1 MKCWRIIS
9 LRITDMK
16 TRNNLLANLNKF
28 EIKTRLKA
36 GKTEYICQP
45 NATPRTRAIVDA
57 ENHLV
62 KNPLFS
68 TQTYRV
74 LKFFKENRDEV
85 KLMQIVP
92 SPFKTKL
99 EKYIKEL
106 QSDITIEEKMSQTR
120 YEQLVL
126 YAYLKLFGV
135 YEESD
140 DRWFNLK
147 YQDGREYN
155 PVTQN
160 MSLLR
165 HELGLE
171 LYEYDIKAAVPS
183 FIDKILKTD
192 KRYEVYE
199 AIDKKT
205 FATLLNLHN
214 DCDSVSYEEIIKKLQ
229 VIYGDAIQEVLTPEI
244 FSQKGAF
251 ARLMNEYEEQ
261 AINDFVKANG
271 LQHFIRCH
279 DAIYTLKK
287 CTKLS
292 YDGIEFIEKFVEPF
306 TLSEQRFYEI
316 IDGDKVNTTA
326 TKYAEFLTNNGF
338 TRVSRG
344 DDEIHL
350 ICTSDKSVDYF
361 PFRSELVS
369 YFKDNVFEPV
379 KLRDKVWNH
388 IAKEYKSKIPE
399 GLRLMESKELR
410 YFKDSS
416 TSIVI
421 PFKNGAATVTK
432 DKVKIV
438 SYDNIDGYFSK
449 SPSMAHSFDYTST
462 VGDFEHFIY
471 RAATKSDLFE
481 PSNTTFAAFQSMIG
495 YLVSTHKDPSN
506 SICVVLSDEN
516 ANEDQRKGRRG
527 KSLLFQGISKVRKA
541 MYKGGKDFN
550 ASYQHNLADLDES
563 FCNYLIDDV
572 PANFNYHDMFTPIT
586 GDIVC
591 QLKGRKAITI
601 PFHLAPKFMIT
612 TNYIFRYDKEDDSI
626 LGRFAEFKFSDY
638 YNAERQPK
646 SEFNRLFFD
655 DWDKAEWDKFYS
667 FLVRCCL
674 VYLQNGLL
682 RLEYDK
688 ELDNQKIYCNDTNYE
703 FIREAVLS
711 YSKEPL
717 PSFSIK
723 DFLDYVKHNPYLRE
737 INKNNAYRFIDA
749 FLNSDYNDLGTYVR
763 KSDRRYY
770 RQ

>member
-1 MKCWRIIS
+1 
-9 LRITDMK
+9 MK
-16 TRNNLLANLNKF
+16 TRNNLLANLNKL

-36 GKTEYICQP
+36 GKTEYICLP

-57 ENHLV
+57 ENYLV

-74 LKFFKENRDEV
+74 LEFFKENRDEV

-214 DCDSVSYEEIIKKLQ
+214 DCDSVSYEEIIIKLQ
-229 VIYGDAIQEVLTPEI
+229 VIYGDTIREVLTPEI
-244 FSQKGAF
+244 FSQRGAF

-261 AINDFVKANG
+261 AINDFVIANG

-292 YDGIEFIEKFVEPF
+292 YGRIEFIEKFVEPF

-316 IDGDKVNTTA
+316 IGGDKVNTTA

-379 KLRDKVWNH
+379 TLRDKVWNH

-410 YFKDSS
+410 YYKDSS
-416 TSIVI
+416 KSIVI

-438 SYDNIDGYFSK
+438 GYDNVEGYFSK
-449 SPSMAHSFDYTST
+449 SPSMAHCFDYTST

-481 PSNTTFAAFQSMIG
+481 PLNTTFTAFQSMIG

-572 PANFNYHDMFTPIT
+572 PANFNYHDMFTLIT

-638 YNAERQPK
+638 YNAEHQPK

-667 FLVRCCL
+667 FLVRCCQ
-674 VYLQNGLL
+674 VYLENGLL
-682 RLEYDK
+682 RLQYDK

-723 DFLDYVKHNPYLRE
+723 DFLDRIKYNPYLRE
-737 INKNNAYRFIDA
+737 IHKNNAHKFIDA
-749 FLNSDYNDLGTYVR
+749 FLNSKHNDLGTYVR